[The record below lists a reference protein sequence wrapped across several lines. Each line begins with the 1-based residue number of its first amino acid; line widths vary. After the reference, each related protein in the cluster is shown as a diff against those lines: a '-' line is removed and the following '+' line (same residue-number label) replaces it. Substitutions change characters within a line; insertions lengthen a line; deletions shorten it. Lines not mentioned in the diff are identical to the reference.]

1 MDALIMKKLIESPEY
16 YNYLKE
22 NSEWVK
28 VLKRHP
34 EKYNDFVKFVK
45 KKYHLR
51 AQDKV
56 NNVINNMNVLSE
68 VLSSIK

>member
-1 MDALIMKKLIESPEY
+1 MHPLIIKKLMENKEY

-28 VLKRHP
+28 VLRRHP
-34 EKYNDFVKFVK
+34 EKYNDFVKYVK
-45 KKYHLR
+45 EKYHLR
-51 AQDKV
+51 VQDKV
-56 NNVINNMNVLSE
+56 NNVVNNMGVLSE

>member
-1 MDALIMKKLIESPEY
+1 MNPIIIKKLLEKPEY

-22 NSEWVK
+22 NSEWVR

-34 EKYNDFVKFVK
+34 EKYNDFVKFIK
-45 KKYHLR
+45 RKYKLR

-56 NNVINNMNVLSE
+56 NNAINNMSVLSE
-68 VLSSIK
+68 VLSTLK